1 MCQNKRRTLND
12 LVLRERDGNLGSE
25 INKLRKEINYLLD
38 REEIM
43 WRQRKKVQW
52 MNSGDHN
59 SKYFHSKASD
69 QRKENTIYGILDEN
83 GNWCDST
90 ESIADVDVSYFEN
103 LYTTSHPSR
112 ISKLT
117 RAIPTRVTPKMNQSL
132 IKQFTKEEVETA
144 LKQMHPTKAPGPDG
158 MSAIFFQKYW
168 DVIGTDVTSM
178 VLNVLNFNMSITKIN
193 KTNITLVLKTN
204 SPSKMTEYKPISLS
218 NVADKLIS
226 KVLANR

>member
-1 MCQNKRRTLND
+1 
-12 LVLRERDGNLGSE
+12 
-25 INKLRKEINYLLD
+25 
-38 REEIM
+38 M

-83 GNWCDST
+83 GNWCDSIK
-90 ESIADVDVSYFEN
+90 SIANVDVSYFEK

-168 DVIGTDVTSM
+168 DVIGTDGTSM
-178 VLNVLNFNMSITKIN
+178 VLNVLNCNMSITEIN

-226 KVLANR
+226 KVFANR